1 MEAGAR
7 DLTAAQAP
15 ALTSRSGSWTLAL
28 YGTAIFLAAAL
39 VFAVQ
44 PMVAKMLLP
53 HFGGTPAVWLVS
65 LVFFQCALL
74 CGYAFAHFSL
84 RVLGVRRQ
92 SFLQLGLLLLPLLA
106 LPFAVSADAG
116 PGENPHLGLL
126 WALLAVA
133 GLPFFV
139 VTTASPILQRWFS
152 ACGDTESRDPYFLYA
167 AGNAG
172 SLLGLL
178 AYPIVVEPLL
188 TLSEQARLW
197 TAGYAVFVALAALCT
212 LRLLATPTAP
222 LSVAAETREAS
233 PPLGLRTSLR
243 WIGMAA
249 LPSGLMIAT
258 TSYLSTD
265 IAAVP
270 LLWVIPLALYL
281 LSFVVAFARSSPLS
295 LTAISWATVVTS
307 LLVIASMLS
316 IVQLPIWAVVGIHGA
331 NLFFVALLVHRRL
344 AIERPPADR
353 LTQFY
358 LLLSL
363 GGVCGGA
370 FSALLAPAIFS
381 TIAEYPIVI
390 VLALLLRPGSFR
402 PRPGTGFLRRNGDL
416 LLPFVLL
423 AAILGSAKAIPTD
436 GRAGRV
442 LLAALLLSGVAALA
456 LFASRPV
463 RFALGV
469 GALLLIVALPPT
481 SLYSER
487 TFFGILRVEEQ
498 GERHVLV
505 SGTTVHGAQN
515 FAPGRRSEPVSYY
528 VREGP
533 LGQLFDALGGRA
545 RSVAVIGLGA
555 GGTSV
560 YGRPGDD
567 WTFYEIDEAVA
578 RIAENPHYFTY
589 LRDAKADIRVVIG
602 DGRLKLAEAPDGSYD
617 LFVLDA
623 FSSDSVPV
631 HLLTREAVEL
641 YLRKL
646 SPGGVMAFHIS
657 NRYLDLRP
665 VISGNARSL
674 GLPGLSQSYVVTRA
688 AARDGAA
695 SSIWVLVA
703 RDMAALGKLA
713 KDPRWKP
720 LATGPGQPV
729 WTDEFSNILS
739 VVRWFH

>member
-1 MEAGAR
+1 M
-7 DLTAAQAP
+7 
-15 ALTSRSGSWTLAL
+15 
-28 YGTAIFLAAAL
+28 
-39 VFAVQ
+39 
-44 PMVAKMLLP
+44 
-53 HFGGTPAVWLVS
+53 
-65 LVFFQCALL
+65 
-74 CGYAFAHFSL
+74 
-84 RVLGVRRQ
+84 
-92 SFLQLGLLLLPLLA
+92 
-106 LPFAVSADAG
+106 
-116 PGENPHLGLL
+116 
-126 WALLAVA
+126 
-133 GLPFFV
+133 
-139 VTTASPILQRWFS
+139 
-152 ACGDTESRDPYFLYA
+152 AC
-167 AGNAG
+167 
-172 SLLGLL
+172 
-178 AYPIVVEPLL
+178 
-188 TLSEQARLW
+188 
-197 TAGYAVFVALAALCT
+197 
-212 LRLLATPTAP
+212 
-222 LSVAAETREAS
+222 SV
-233 PPLGLRTSLR
+233 
-243 WIGMAA
+243 
-249 LPSGLMIAT
+249 PS
-258 TSYLSTD
+258 
-265 IAAVP
+265 
-270 LLWVIPLALYL
+270 
-281 LSFVVAFARSSPLS
+281 
-295 LTAISWATVVTS
+295 
-307 LLVIASMLS
+307 
-316 IVQLPIWAVVGIHGA
+316 
-331 NLFFVALLVHRRL
+331 
-344 AIERPPADR
+344 
-353 LTQFY
+353 
-358 LLLSL
+358 
-363 GGVCGGA
+363 
-370 FSALLAPAIFS
+370 LAPAIFS

-390 VLALLLRPGSFR
+390 VLALLLRPGSWR
-402 PRPGTGFLRRNGDL
+402 PRPGTGFLRRNADL

-487 TFFGILRVEEQ
+487 TFFGVLRVEEQ

-505 SGTTVHGAQN
+505 SGTTVHGAQS

-533 LGQLFDALGGRA
+533 LGQLFDALDGRA

-560 YGRPGDD
+560 YGRQGDD

-578 RIAENPHYFTY
+578 RIAENPRYFTY

-602 DGRLKLAEAPDGSYD
+602 DGRLKLAEAPDGSFD

-646 SPGGVMAFHIS
+646 SPDGVMAFHIS

-713 KDPRWKP
+713 NDPRWKP
-720 LATGPGQPV
+720 LDTGPGQPV

>member
-1 MEAGAR
+1 VEAGAR
-7 DLTAAQAP
+7 DLTAPQAP
-15 ALTSRSGSWTLAL
+15 ALTSKSGSWTLAL

-53 HFGGTPAVWLVS
+53 HFGGTPAVWVVS
-65 LVFFQCALL
+65 LVFFQTALL
-74 CGYAFAHFSL
+74 CGYAFAHYSL
-84 RVLGVRRQ
+84 RLLGVRRH
-92 SFLQLGLLLLPLLA
+92 SFLQLGLLLLPLLT
-106 LPFAVSADAG
+106 LPIAVSQDAS
-116 PGENPHLGLL
+116 PGESPHLRLL
-126 WALLAVA
+126 WALVAAA
-133 GLPFFV
+133 GLPFLV
-139 VTTASPILQRWFS
+139 VTTASPVLQRWFS
-152 ACGDTESRDPYFLYA
+152 ACGDAASRDPYFLYA

-178 AYPIVVEPLL
+178 AYPILIEPLL

-197 TAGYAVFVALAALCT
+197 TAGYAGFVVLAALCT
-212 LRLLATPTAP
+212 LRLLATATPPAP
-222 LSVAAETREAS
+222 VKVEAREAA
-233 PPLGLRTSLR
+233 PPLARLIALR

-249 LPSGLMIAT
+249 VPSALMVAT

-265 IAAVP
+265 IAAAP

-295 LTAISWATVVTS
+295 LSTISWATVVSS
-307 LLVIASMLS
+307 LLVIASLLP
-316 IVQLPIWAVVGIHGA
+316 IVRLPIWAVVGIHGA

-344 AIERPPADR
+344 AIERPPAER
-353 LTQFY
+353 LTSFY

-381 TIAEYPIVI
+381 TIAEYPIAI
-390 VLALLLRPGSFR
+390 VLALLLRPGPRR
-402 PRPGTGFLRRNGDL
+402 PRPGSGFLRRNADL
-416 LLPFVLL
+416 LLPFTLLAVVLVAAKAMPTGGSAGPVLL
-423 AAILGSAKAIPTD
+423 GA
-436 GRAGRV
+436 V
-442 LLAALLLSGVAALA
+442 LLSGVAALA
-456 LFASRPV
+456 LFATRPL

-469 GALLLIVALPPT
+469 GALLLIATLPPA

-487 TFFGILRVEEQ
+487 TFFGVLRVEEQ
-498 GERHVLV
+498 GDRHVLV
-505 SGTTVHGAQN
+505 SGTTVHGAQS
-515 FAPGRRSEPVSYY
+515 FAPGRRREPASYY

-533 LGQLFDALGGRA
+533 LGQLFEALDGRA
-545 RSVAVIGLGA
+545 RRVAVIGLGA
-555 GGTSV
+555 GGASV
-560 YGRPGDD
+560 YGRSGDR
-567 WTFYEIDEAVA
+567 WTFYEIDDAVA
-578 RIAENPHYFTY
+578 RIASNPDYFTF
-589 LRDAKADIRVVIG
+589 LRDAKADIRVVLG

-646 SPGGVMAFHIS
+646 SPGGLMAFHIS

-674 GLPGLSQSYVVTRA
+674 GLPGLSQSYVVTAA

-703 RDMAALGKLA
+703 RDVTALGKLVD
-713 KDPRWKP
+713 DPRWKP
-720 LATGPGQPV
+720 LDTGAGQPV